1 MIFKKLY
8 LSDKSINI
16 LGDLEDSDWDT
27 PRPLKNI
34 RNMLMEIIKEDK
46 YYHYQLYLDK
56 HDRSSHIGI
65 IILPPDR
72 FVITYIG
79 EKLSRVIDT
88 DDARKYIWGIIHYI
102 QEGHY
107 DVATD

>member
-8 LSDKSINI
+8 PSDKSITI
-16 LGDLEDSDWDT
+16 LGDLEDLDWDV
-27 PRPLKNI
+27 PRPLKDINS
-34 RNMLMEIIKEDK
+34 MLVEIIKEEK
-46 YYHYQLYLDK
+46 YQHYQLYLDK
-56 HDRSSHIGI
+56 QDRSSHIGI
-65 IILPPDR
+65 IIFPPDK

-79 EKLSRVIDT
+79 EKVPRVINIDDT
-88 DDARKYIWGIIHYI
+88 RKYVQGIISYI